1 MLSKTLTK
9 LVDEAILPAVILV
22 AAKVLGVILVN
33 SVLNLR
39 WSLKGLSLVY
49 YSNADYLAASSYS
62 TLIMFGAI
70 LLFTLWVLLKSHL
83 WHDSHVSPSTSA
95 KLVDHNLISLIQSSF
110 ELYTQATVW
119 LSYSL
124 LTTLILGVMAASGLI
139 FAWVFYVALVTSV
152 LTSVLLI
159 LDVEREVVI
168 KKESEDSPVFY
179 A

>member
-22 AAKVLGVILVN
+22 AAKVLGVIIVN

-39 WSLKGLSLVY
+39 WSLKGISLVY
-49 YSNADYLAASSYS
+49 YSGTDYLAANSYS

-83 WHDSHVSPSTSA
+83 WHDSHVSPATSA
-95 KLVDHNLISLIQSSF
+95 KLVDRNLIHLIQSSF

-124 LTTLILGVMAASGLI
+124 LTTLILGIMAVSSLI
-139 FAWVFYVALVTSV
+139 FTWIFYVALVLTV
-152 LTSVLLI
+152 LTLVLLL
-159 LDVEREVVI
+159 LDVERELSI
-168 KKESEDSPVFY
+168 KKESQLFY